1 MWLNSGQSA
10 GYNFRNAL
18 VTTTDSNGAH
28 SLEVPEGSTGRLF
41 ANTTRT
47 PASSQPSTPITPWGF
62 EAGGNMTVSSSQTV
76 NLTLP
81 DLNILTFNV
90 TDHSTGE
97 PVAGAKVE
105 FNGYT
110 KGCKRGVTYEAFTGA
125 TSPHC
130 VFWPTGYSPSRLRTN
145 QSGQLSL
152 AVLDDALVSDN
163 NYSFLVVT
171 SGENSTTTAVQ
182 VSPTEDT
189 TINVVTNPPA
199 VLSGKVYLSDG
210 TSRRGCSGQVGQ

>member
-1 MWLNSGQSA
+1 
-10 GYNFRNAL
+10 
-18 VTTTDSNGAH
+18 
-28 SLEVPEGSTGRLF
+28 
-41 ANTTRT
+41 
-47 PASSQPSTPITPWGF
+47 
-62 EAGGNMTVSSSQTV
+62 MTVSSSQTV

-110 KGCKRGVTYEAFTGA
+110 KGCKRGVTYEAFPGA

-199 VLSGKVYLSDG
+199 ALSGKIYLSDG
-210 TSRRGCSGQVGQ
+210 TTPVEGAPVKWVNEGEYTGINYSTAQTSITDSEGSYSLEVPPGSRGKLIVVT